1 MLDRNTK
8 ILLYLAHSEKIAAG
22 GILMTESKAG
32 RIVLLIFMV
41 VVLAYTVWNYT
52 QGTTSIL
59 MLGLTVFIGATT
71 GVRIVQSLIDDFRQS

>member
-8 ILLYLAHSEKIAAG
+8 ILLYLAHSEEIAAG

-41 VVLAYTVWNYT
+41 AVLAYTVWNYT